1 MDTKVC
7 SKCGEEKELAKF
19 YKRKGR
25 PIAQCKSCI
34 KIKTA
39 KYYQENRESRLL
51 YQKNYAEEN
60 KEHIDEY
67 QKEYRIKNID
77 KLRKS
82 AVEYE
87 LKRGKRDPEY
97 KLRRSL
103 KHRIYIIFQNKSLR
117 KSKST
122 LQLLGTDIKS
132 AKEYLESTF
141 QEGMSWDN
149 HGEWH
154 IDHVI
159 PLSSAR
165 NKKEMEMLCHY
176 TNLQALWA
184 TDNITKGG
192 SFEEKDL
199 NNFLNSLTKDN

>member
-7 SKCGEEKELAKF
+7 SKCGEEKELTEF
-19 YKRKGR
+19 YKTKGR
-25 PIAQCKSCI
+25 YVAQCKSCI
-34 KIKTA
+34 KIRSD
-39 KYYQENRESRLL
+39 KYYQEKREAKLI
-51 YQKNYAEEN
+51 YQKNYAEKN
-60 KEHIDEY
+60 KESIQEY
-67 QKEYRIKNID
+67 LKEYRIKNID
-77 KLRKS
+77 KLRKT

-103 KHRIYIIFQNKSLR
+103 KHRIYVMFQNKTLR
-117 KSKST
+117 KSKPT
-122 LQLLGTDIKS
+122 LELLGTDIKS
-132 AKEYLESTF
+132 AKEHLESTF

-154 IDHVI
+154 IDHII

-184 TDNITKGG
+184 IDNISKGG
-192 SFEEKDL
+192 NFKEEDL
-199 NNFLNSLTKDN
+199 NNFLNSLTKDD